1 MRKNIK
7 ESKLNTVKHKACN
20 EKKNLNIKPL
30 IEIKYPFR
38 CNVIAIFNLV

>member
-20 EKKNLNIKPL
+20 EKNLNIKPL
-30 IEIKYPFR
+30 IKIKYPFR